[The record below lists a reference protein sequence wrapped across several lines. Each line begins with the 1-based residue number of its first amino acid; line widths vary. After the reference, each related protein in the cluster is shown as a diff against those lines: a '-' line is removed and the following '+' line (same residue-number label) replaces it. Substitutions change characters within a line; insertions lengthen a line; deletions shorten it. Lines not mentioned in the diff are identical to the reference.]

1 MPIIISKEGRDARRL
16 EKTGFKEELELQK
29 YIENNPESIPI
40 EDVKEGAKVIILAR
54 EFPVHTGSIDSI
66 GIDQDGDIYIIETKL
81 YKSTDKR
88 YILAQILEYGA
99 FLSKTYGNGEQ
110 FIVKLEECVTNRYEM
125 GLRQKLSEFFKL
137 GEDKGEVEN
146 VIEVIKDNF
155 DRSIF
160 KFFVVMDLMP
170 EYLKETILFVNESS
184 KFDIFPVELEYYE
197 HDGYQ
202 ILIPKLFGKIL
213 KKGTG
218 AGKDKGRIWNEES
231 FFERVEREIS
241 DPQVKD
247 IIEKLYRFTEKYS
260 SLEDPWPKW
269 PTKYAVFNFYAKIK
283 NKNSCL
289 FQVRH
294 YGAIYFYT
302 LNPEKIRM
310 LNDIGFQIPEDAKE
324 KEPKLDMFKKQVVL
338 GDFTKVIRDYIE
350 KVKEGVPS

>member
-1 MPIIISKEGRDARRL
+1 MPIIISKEGRDARKL

-40 EDVKEGAKVIILAR
+40 EDVKEDAKVIILAR

-99 FLSKTYGNGEQ
+99 FLYKTYGNGEQ
-110 FIVKLEECVTNRYEM
+110 FMAKLEECVMNRYEL

-137 GEDKGEVEN
+137 GEDKDQVEN
-146 VIEVIKDNF
+146 VIQAIKDNF
-155 DRSIF
+155 DHSIF
-160 KFFVVMDLMP
+160 KFFVVMDVMP
-170 EYLKETILFVNESS
+170 EYLREIILFVNQSS

-213 KKGTG
+213 KKDTG
-218 AGKDKGRIWNEES
+218 AAKDKGRMWNEES

-241 DPQVKD
+241 DVQVKG
-247 IIEKLYRFTEKYS
+247 IIDKLYNFTKQHS
-260 SLEDPWPKW
+260 SLDPWPKW
-269 PTKYAVFNFYAKIK
+269 PTKYAVFNFYAKVG
-283 NKNSCL
+283 NKNVCL

-294 YGAIYFYT
+294 YGTIYFYA
-302 LNPEKIRM
+302 LNPEKTQM
-310 LNDIGFQIPEDAKE
+310 LNDMGFDIPEDAKE
-324 KEPKLDMFKKQVVL
+324 KEPRLDIFKKQVAL